1 LVEISFPQ
9 TKTTMKKYIIEIKWG
24 IIFTLATLLW
34 MYLEKQFGLH
44 SEHLDKH
51 ATYTNLF
58 SIVAITIY
66 VLALLDKR
74 KNAFG
79 GTMTWKQG
87 FMAGVIITIVVTI
100 FTPLTQLISHYVISP
115 EYFPNVIEMAVE
127 TGEQSREEA
136 EAYFNLK
143 NYMLLSTIFAFVVG
157 ILTSAIVAIF
167 TRKSS

>member
-1 LVEISFPQ
+1 
-9 TKTTMKKYIIEIKWG
+9 MKKYSIEIKWG
-24 IIFTLATLLW
+24 IIFALVSLLW

-74 KNAFG
+74 KNALG

-87 FMAGVIITIVVTI
+87 FMTGFLITIVVTI
-100 FTPLTQLISHYVISP
+100 LTPVTQIITHNVISP
-115 EYFPNVIEMAVE
+115 EYFPNMIEMSVE
-127 TGEQSREEA
+127 TEMQSQEEA
-136 EAYFNLK
+136 EAYFNLN
-143 NYMLLSTIFAFVVG
+143 NYILISTIFAFAIG

-167 TRKSS
+167 TRKSY